1 MSSFC
6 PDDVDSDDSVRDE
19 ADEDSNG
26 ESHTRIKNHDLSYSI
41 RDEDYYA
48 NDYPDE
54 EDHVSDSDEEG
65 ELEEGKNTVVVHE
78 SDGF

>member
-1 MSSFC
+1 MVSLI
-6 PDDVDSDDSVRDE
+6 DEVR
-19 ADEDSNG
+19 
-26 ESHTRIKNHDLSYSI
+26 NHDLSYSI

-65 ELEEGKNTVVVHE
+65 ELEEGKNTMVVYNTDAFLRPLILSRLEALAILECTV
-78 SDGF
+78 